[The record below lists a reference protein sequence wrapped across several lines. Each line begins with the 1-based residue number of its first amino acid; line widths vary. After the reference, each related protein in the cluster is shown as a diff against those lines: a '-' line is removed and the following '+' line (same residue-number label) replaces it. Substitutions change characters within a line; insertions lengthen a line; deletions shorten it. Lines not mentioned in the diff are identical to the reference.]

1 MSTINAVLI
10 YDILFNI
17 KLVIPGQSMKE
28 IQKLS
33 VTSIRINIVLWKE
46 YKINILT
53 QQKLVPKL
61 KGIHV
66 HTQPGQNSTSEV
78 GHNQATLLKLYYLQ
92 GVSKNLIKLQYNWC
106 EWLVKHSFLSRYY
119 KYSPS
124 SVIQTPLFWPG
135 GCLDKSKTLNYY
147 KNNTIVHYKYF
158 WH

>member
-33 VTSIRINIVLWKE
+33 VTSIRIYIVLWKE

-53 QQKLVPKL
+53 QQKISTKL

-78 GHNQATLLKLYYLQ
+78 GHNQATLLTYIIFKVFLKIY
-92 GVSKNLIKLQYNWC
+92 QYNWC

-124 SVIQTPLFWPG
+124 SVSKPLCSGPEGVWISQK
-135 GCLDKSKTLNYY
+135 L
-147 KNNTIVHYKYF
+147 
-158 WH
+158 